1 MDQTIREL
9 ITECMGL
16 EDERKGLLMLM
27 LLLEPPREVT
37 KYFDKE
43 TLSEGQIVAKEE
55 VDKLGGIDE
64 VLEKY
69 GLANKNYVDKF
80 SYLAAFMDGEEG
92 FDDAGKF
99 EAQLNEE
106 QFAWLKSHIREIKNF
121 YRNIIS

>member
-121 YRNIIS
+121 L